1 MAYAS
6 HLSQYFSE
14 FPTHNCMHDPL
25 STGSYPG
32 VAGSEGANWSS
43 QRKWM
48 ISTLNRLSNTVDTGS
63 GVGGVNLVEDIVSSE
78 AKSLCDLISDQ
89 ASNGP
94 VGVKRLFAPAINN
107 VVMSLTTG
115 SSLRSVRQ
123 IWFHYKETFGL
134 HSRVFS
140 V

>member
-1 MAYAS
+1 M
-6 HLSQYFSE
+6 
-14 FPTHNCMHDPL
+14 
-25 STGSYPG
+25 
-32 VAGSEGANWSS
+32 AGSEGANWSA

-63 GVGGVNLVEDIVSSE
+63 GGVNLVEDIVSSE

-115 SSLRSVRQ
+115 SSLRSVGQ
-123 IWFHYKETFGL
+123 FLFHF
-134 HSRVFS
+134 
-140 V
+140 